1 MPDAFINLSKLHRG
15 LVLCTGPTGSGK
27 STTLAAF
34 INCMLETQQR
44 HILTIEDPIEFIF
57 KHTEKSIIHQREVKR
72 DTNSFSVAFLCLEIL
87 LCRGARPPSDVPA
100 PD

>member
-1 MPDAFINLSKLHRG
+1 MPNSFIELSKIHRG

-57 KHTEKSIIHQREVKR
+57 KHTENSIIHQREVKR
-72 DTNSFSVAFLCLEIL
+72 DTNSFSVALRAALRE
-87 LCRGARPPSDVPA
+87 DQM
-100 PD
+100 